1 MNSKRVA
8 DDWAEVFY
16 AAFFQAA
23 FFQAASFFRPHPFL
37 RRISYYAASLI
48 TPHLLLRRRRC
59 RDLRELGEEVWEG
72 FVYAMRVF
80 ECDWHLAKG

>member
-23 FFQAASFFRPHPFL
+23 SFFTQHLLL
-37 RRISYYAASLI
+37 RRISFYAASLF
-48 TPHLLLRRRRC
+48 TPHLSLRRRRC
-59 RDLRELGEEVWEG
+59 RDLRELGKEVWEG
-72 FVYAMRVF
+72 FVDAMRVF